1 MTLAICPMASQY
13 LVCSDQHLLYLIAPH
28 AGGTAQRPQ
37 QPNRLLKMSQTYKK
51 YTTIHYI

>member
-37 QPNRLLKMSQTYKK
+37 HPNRLLKMSQTYKK
-51 YTTIHYI
+51 